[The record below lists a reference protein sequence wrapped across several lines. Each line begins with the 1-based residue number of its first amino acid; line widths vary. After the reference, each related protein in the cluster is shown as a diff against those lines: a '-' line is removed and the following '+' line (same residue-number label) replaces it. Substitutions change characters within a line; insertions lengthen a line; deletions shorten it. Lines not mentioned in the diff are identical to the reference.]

1 MSISTI
7 LDVAIGISFVFMLL
21 SVIAS
26 AVTEAISGLLSLRSV
41 TLRQGIERL
50 LKDRTLTDKVYAHPL
65 VDGLTKDDDSDPSY
79 IPSDLFARALI
90 DAVVAW
96 KDDKDEARRPERMGL
111 IRGIFAIPLRALRG
125 FFRRLW
131 PKVESG
137 GEASA
142 KKAATSLE
150 EFKTR
155 LAEAKGFEEDTR
167 VAIMTLVSDAS
178 VKTLEDATQ
187 QIASWFDRAMDSV
200 SGWYKR
206 TAHTLIAVVGLG
218 AAVALNVDTFVVLD
232 SLNRDA
238 VLRASVATAVA
249 ESVKAESPL
258 VQTAA
263 EVAAEQKAAANA
275 KPSEVFLD
283 EKKTE
288 ELVRKR
294 VVAVKRGLDELTLP
308 MGWPEAGGIFCK
320 PAPEVTCDR
329 RLVPATLGGFGRRFG
344 GWLFT
349 AIAIALGA
357 PFWFDLLNKLINLRA
372 AAPPPEKVRP
382 KASTT
387 VATQPQPQPQPQP
400 VSASPPVRETE
411 SVRPIARSSAPPP
424 PLS

>member
-26 AVTEAISGLLSLRSV
+26 AITEAISGILSLRSV

-65 VDGLTKDDDSDPSY
+65 IDGLTKDDDSDPSY
-79 IPSDLFARALI
+79 IPSDLFARALV
-90 DAVVAW
+90 DAVAGW
-96 KDDKDEARRPERMGL
+96 KDGTDRSRRPERMGL
-111 IRGIFAIPLRALRG
+111 VRGILSIPLRALKG
-125 FFRRLW
+125 FFSRLW
-131 PKVESG
+131 PKTDGG
-137 GEASA
+137 GEGATKKVAASLDDF
-142 KKAATSLE
+142 KK
-150 EFKTR
+150 R
-155 LAEAKGFEEDTR
+155 LAEAKDFEEDTR
-167 VAIMTLVSDAS
+167 IALTALVSDAS

-187 QIASWFDRAMDSV
+187 QIAAWFDRAMDSV

-206 TAHTLIAVVGLG
+206 TAHILISIVGLFSAVV
-218 AAVALNVDTFVVLD
+218 LNVDTFLVLD

-238 VLRASVATAVA
+238 VLRESVASAVA
-249 ESVKAESPL
+249 ESVKSESAM
-258 VQTAA
+258 VKTAA
-263 EVAAEQKAAANA
+263 EVVAEQKANANA
-275 KPSEVFLD
+275 KPSEVFVD

-308 MGWPEAGGIFCK
+308 MGWPEGRGFLCTPTA
-320 PAPEVTCDR
+320 EVTCDR
-329 RLVPATLGGFGRRFG
+329 RAIPATLGGFGRRFG

-382 KASTT
+382 KERTTAAEPQLSVSSAGSSAST
-387 VATQPQPQPQPQP
+387 
-400 VSASPPVRETE
+400 PVREE
-411 SVRPIARSSAPPP
+411 SVRPIASRSSAPPP

>member
-1 MSISTI
+1 MTISTI

-26 AVTEAISGLLSLRSV
+26 AVTEAISGVLSLRSV

-65 VDGLTKDDDSDPSY
+65 IDGLTKDDDSDPSY

-90 DAVVAW
+90 DAVAGW
-96 KDDKDEARRPERMGL
+96 KDGADQSRRPERMGL
-111 IRGIFAIPLRALRG
+111 LRGMLSVPLRAIRG

-131 PKVESG
+131 PKVEGG
-137 GEASA
+137 GEDATKKVAASLDDF
-142 KKAATSLE
+142 KK
-150 EFKTR
+150 R

-167 VAIMTLVSDAS
+167 VALTALVSDAS
-178 VKTLEDATQ
+178 VKTLEDANL
-187 QIASWFDRAMDSV
+187 QIAAWFDRAMDSV

-206 TAHTLIAVVGLG
+206 TAHILISAVGLFAAVV
-218 AAVALNVDTFVVLD
+218 LNVDTFLVLD

-238 VLRASVATAVA
+238 VLRESVTSAVT
-249 ESVKAESPL
+249 ESVKAESP
-258 VQTAA
+258 VVKTAA
-263 EVAAEQKAAANA
+263 EVIAEQKANA
-275 KPSEVFLD
+275 SATPSEVFLD

-308 MGWPEAGGIFCK
+308 MGWPEGRGFFCT
-320 PAPEVTCDR
+320 PTAEVSCDR
-329 RLVPATLGGFGRRFG
+329 RAVPATLGGFGRRFG

-357 PFWFDLLNKLINLRA
+357 PFWFDILNKLINLRA

-382 KASTT
+382 KERTAAAEPQVAVSTS
-387 VATQPQPQPQPQP
+387 
-400 VSASPPVRETE
+400 VSTPVREQET
-411 SVRPIARSSAPPP
+411 VRPIASRSSAPPP

>member
-1 MSISTI
+1 VSISTI

-26 AVTEAISGLLSLRSV
+26 AVTEAISGILSLRSV

-50 LKDRTLTDKVYAHPL
+50 LKDRTLTDKIYAHPL

-79 IPSDLFARALI
+79 IPSDHFARAVI
-90 DAVVAW
+90 DAVVGW
-96 KDDKDEARRPERMGL
+96 KDGADHAQRPERMGL
-111 IRGIFAIPLRALRG
+111 VRGILSIPIRALRG

-131 PKVESG
+131 PRVDRVES
-137 GEASA
+137 EPR
-142 KKAATSLE
+142 KVAASLE
-150 EFKTR
+150 EFKKR
-155 LAEAKGFEEDTR
+155 LADATDFEEDTR
-167 VAIMTLVSDAS
+167 VALTALVSDAS
-178 VKTLEDATQ
+178 VKTLEDASQ
-187 QIASWFDRAMDSV
+187 QIATWFDRSMDSV

-206 TAHTLIAVVGLG
+206 SAHILISLVGLG
-218 AAVALNVDTFVVLD
+218 SAVVLNVDTFLVVD

-238 VLRASVATAVA
+238 VMRESVAAAVV
-249 ESVKAESPL
+249 ETMKSESPMA
-258 VQTAA
+258 QTAA
-263 EVAAEQKAAANA
+263 EVAGEQKATANA
-275 KPSEVFLD
+275 KPQEIFSD

-288 ELVRKR
+288 ALVRKR

-308 MGWPEAGGIFCK
+308 MGWPEGRAFFCK
-320 PAPEVTCDR
+320 PAQDVECDR
-329 RLVPATLGGFGRRFG
+329 RSVPATLGGFGRRFG

-382 KASTT
+382 KARAT
-387 VATQPQPQPQPQP
+387 VEAQPQPQPQP
-400 VSASPPVRETE
+400 ASPPVRESE
-411 SVRPIARSSAPPP
+411 SVRPIASRGSAPPP

>member
-26 AVTEAISGLLSLRSV
+26 AVTEAISGFLSLRSV

-65 VDGLTKDDDSDPSY
+65 IDGLTKDDDSDPSY

-90 DAVVAW
+90 DAVAGW
-96 KDDKDEARRPERMGL
+96 KDGTDQSRRPERMGL
-111 IRGIFAIPLRALRG
+111 LRGIFAIPLRALRG

-131 PKVESG
+131 PKVEGG
-137 GEASA
+137 GEGTTKRAAASLDDFR
-142 KKAATSLE
+142 K
-150 EFKTR
+150 R
-155 LAEAKGFEEDTR
+155 LAEAKDFEEDTR
-167 VAIMTLVSDAS
+167 VALTALVSDAS
-178 VKTLEDATQ
+178 VKTLEDASQ
-187 QIASWFDRAMDSV
+187 QIAAWFDRAMDSV

-206 TAHTLIAVVGLG
+206 TAHTLIAVVGLF
-218 AAVALNVDTFVVLD
+218 ASVALNVDTFLVLD

-238 VLRASVATAVA
+238 VLRESVATAVA
-249 ESVKAESPL
+249 ESVKSESA
-258 VQTAA
+258 VVKTAA
-263 EVAAEQKAAANA
+263 EVTAEQKANANA
-275 KPSEVFLD
+275 KPSEVFVD

-308 MGWPEAGGIFCK
+308 MGWPEGRAFFCT
-320 PAPEVTCDR
+320 PTAEVSCDR
-329 RLVPATLGGFGRRFG
+329 RSVPATLGGFGRRFG
-344 GWLFT
+344 GWIFT
-349 AIAIALGA
+349 AIALALGA

-372 AAPPPEKVRP
+372 AAPTPEKARP
-382 KASTT
+382 KERT
-387 VATQPQPQPQPQP
+387 ATAEPQPQP
-400 VSASPPVRETE
+400 SASVVTPVREQE
-411 SVRPIARSSAPPP
+411 SVRPVATRNSAPPP

>member
-26 AVTEAISGLLSLRSV
+26 AVTEAISGILSLRSV
-41 TLRQGIERL
+41 TLRQGVERL

-65 VDGLTKDDDSDPSY
+65 IDGLTKDDDSDPSY
-79 IPSDLFARALI
+79 IPSDLFARALV
-90 DAVVAW
+90 DAVAGW
-96 KDDKDEARRPERMGL
+96 KDGTDRSRRPERMGL
-111 IRGIFAIPLRALRG
+111 LRGILSIPLRALKG

-131 PKVESG
+131 PKAEGG
-137 GEASA
+137 GEGAT
-142 KKAATSLE
+142 KKAAVSLDD
-150 EFKTR
+150 FKKR
-155 LAEAKGFEEDTR
+155 LAEAQDFEEDTR
-167 VAIMTLVSDAS
+167 VALTALVSDAS

-187 QIASWFDRAMDSV
+187 QIAAWFDRAMDSV

-206 TAHTLIAVVGLG
+206 TAHTLISVVGLFT
-218 AAVALNVDTFVVLD
+218 AVVLNVDTFLVLD

-238 VLRASVATAVA
+238 VLRESVASAVA
-249 ESVKAESPL
+249 ESVKSESA
-258 VQTAA
+258 VVKTAS
-263 EVAAEQKAAANA
+263 EVTTEQKANANA
-275 KPSEVFLD
+275 KPPEVFVD

-308 MGWPEAGGIFCK
+308 MGWPEGRGFFCT
-320 PAPEVTCDR
+320 PTAEVTCDR
-329 RLVPATLGGFGRRFG
+329 RAVPATLGGFGRRFG

-372 AAPPPEKVRP
+372 AAPPPEKARP
-382 KASTT
+382 KERTAAAQPQLSASSVGSSAST
-387 VATQPQPQPQPQP
+387 
-400 VSASPPVRETE
+400 PVREQE
-411 SVRPIARSSAPPP
+411 SVRPVAARSSAPPP

>member
-26 AVTEAISGLLSLRSV
+26 AVTEAISGILSLRSV

-65 VDGLTKDDDSDPSY
+65 IDGLTKDNDSDPSY

-90 DAVVAW
+90 DTVTGW
-96 KDDKDEARRPERMGL
+96 KDGTDQSRRPERMGL
-111 IRGIFAIPLRALRG
+111 LRGILAIPLRALRG
-125 FFRRLW
+125 FFRSLW
-131 PKVESG
+131 PKVEGG
-137 GEASA
+137 GEGAT
-142 KKAATSLE
+142 KKGAVTLDD
-150 EFKTR
+150 FKKR
-155 LAEAKGFEEDTR
+155 LAEAKDFEEDTR
-167 VAIMTLVSDAS
+167 VALTALVSDAS
-178 VKTLEDATQ
+178 VKTLEDANQ
-187 QIASWFDRAMDSV
+187 QIAAWFDRAMDSV

-206 TAHTLIAVVGLG
+206 TAHTLIVAVGLFAAVV
-218 AAVALNVDTFVVLD
+218 LNVDTFLVLD

-238 VLRASVATAVA
+238 VLRESVATAVA
-249 ESVKAESPL
+249 ESVKSESA
-258 VQTAA
+258 VVKTAA
-263 EVAAEQKAAANA
+263 EVAAEQKANANA
-275 KPSEVFLD
+275 KPSEVFVD

-308 MGWPEAGGIFCK
+308 MGWPEGRAFFCT
-320 PAPEVTCDR
+320 PTAEVSCDR
-329 RLVPATLGGFGRRFG
+329 RSVPATLGGFGRRFG

-372 AAPPPEKVRP
+372 AAPPPEKARP
-382 KASTT
+382 KERTA
-387 VATQPQPQPQPQP
+387 AAEPQPP
-400 VSASPPVRETE
+400 ASVVTPVREQE
-411 SVRPIARSSAPPP
+411 SVRPIATRNSAPPP

>member
-26 AVTEAISGLLSLRSV
+26 AITEAISGILSLRSV

-50 LKDRTLTDKVYAHPL
+50 LKDRTLAAKVYAHPL

-79 IPSDLFARALI
+79 IPSDLFARALV
-90 DAVVAW
+90 DAVVGW
-96 KDDKDEARRPERMGL
+96 KDGVDHAQRPERMGL
-111 IRGIFAIPLRALRG
+111 LKGIFSIPLRALRG

-131 PKVESG
+131 PKVDDTKAVEPKKVA
-137 GEASA
+137 ASLDDFR
-142 KKAATSLE
+142 K
-150 EFKTR
+150 R
-155 LAEAKGFEEDTR
+155 LAEAEGFEEDTR
-167 VAIMTLVSDAS
+167 VALTALVSDAS
-178 VKTLEDATQ
+178 VKTLEDAQQ
-187 QIASWFDRAMDSV
+187 QIAAWFDRAMDSV

-206 TAHTLIAVVGLG
+206 TAHILISVVGLF
-218 AAVALNVDTFVVLD
+218 AAVVLNVDTFLVLD

-238 VLRASVATAVA
+238 VLRASVASAVT
-249 ESVKAESPL
+249 ESVKSESAL
-258 VQTAA
+258 VKTAA
-263 EVAAEQKAAANA
+263 EVVAEQKAMANA
-275 KPSEVFLD
+275 KPPEVFVD

-308 MGWPEAGGIFCK
+308 MGWPEGRAFFCT
-320 PAPEVTCDR
+320 PTAEVSCDR
-329 RLVPATLGGFGRRFG
+329 RSVPATLGGFGRRFG
-344 GWLFT
+344 GWIFT

-382 KASTT
+382 KERA
-387 VATQPQPQPQPQP
+387 AGAQPQPLAA
-400 VSASPPVRETE
+400 ASTPVRETE
-411 SVRPIARSSAPPP
+411 SVRPIASRSSAPPP

>member
-26 AVTEAISGLLSLRSV
+26 AVTEAISGILSLRSV
-41 TLRQGIERL
+41 TLRQGVERL

-65 VDGLTKDDDSDPSY
+65 IDGLTKDDDSDPSY
-79 IPSDLFARALI
+79 IPSDLFARALV
-90 DAVVAW
+90 DAVAGW
-96 KDDKDEARRPERMGL
+96 KDGADRSRRPERMGL
-111 IRGIFAIPLRALRG
+111 LRGILSVPLRALKG

-131 PKVESG
+131 PKTE
-137 GEASA
+137 GEGEGATKKVAASLDDF
-142 KKAATSLE
+142 KK
-150 EFKTR
+150 R
-155 LAEAKGFEEDTR
+155 LAEAQDFEEDTR
-167 VAIMTLVSDAS
+167 VALTALVSDAS

-187 QIASWFDRAMDSV
+187 QIAAWFDRAMDSV

-206 TAHTLIAVVGLG
+206 TAHTLIAVVGLFS
-218 AAVALNVDTFVVLD
+218 AVVLNVDTFVVLD

-238 VLRASVATAVA
+238 VLRETVASAVA
-249 ESVKAESPL
+249 ESVKSGAAM
-258 VQTAA
+258 VQTAE
-263 EVAAEQKAAANA
+263 EVAAEQKANANA
-275 KPSEVFLD
+275 KPSEVFVD

-308 MGWPEAGGIFCK
+308 MGWPEGRGFFCT
-320 PAPEVTCDR
+320 PTAEVACDR
-329 RLVPATLGGFGRRFG
+329 RAVPATLGGFGRRFG

-357 PFWFDLLNKLINLRA
+357 PFWFDILNKLINLRA
-372 AAPPPEKVRP
+372 AAPPPEKARP
-382 KASTT
+382 KERTT
-387 VATQPQPQPQPQP
+387 AAAPQPA
-400 VSASPPVRETE
+400 VSSGGSSTSTPVREQE
-411 SVRPIARSSAPPP
+411 SVRPVAARNSAPPP